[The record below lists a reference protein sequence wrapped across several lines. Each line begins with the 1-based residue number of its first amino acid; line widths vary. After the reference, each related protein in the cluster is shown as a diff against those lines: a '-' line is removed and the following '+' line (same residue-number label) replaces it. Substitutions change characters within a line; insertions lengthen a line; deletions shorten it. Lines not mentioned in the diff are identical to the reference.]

1 MSMRAKMSQK
11 LARSAKC
18 AIHNDCGIDFLE
30 FVLGAGYAAVADVMA
45 DEHASDKNRLDRV
58 DSFFYAETL
67 KYMYLLFS
75 PDKLVPLDQFVFNTE
90 AHPFPIV
97 EVCVS
102 ERKRE
107 CVCMCVWVCEWL
119 C

>member
-1 MSMRAKMSQK
+1 
-11 LARSAKC
+11 
-18 AIHNDCGIDFLE
+18 
-30 FVLGAGYAAVADVMA
+30 MA

-75 PDKLVPLDQFVFNTE
+75 PDKLVPLDQFVLNTE

-97 EVCVS
+97 EVR
-102 ERKRE
+102 ERDRE
-107 CVCMCVWVCEWL
+107 RERERGCVCAGVRV
-119 C
+119 